1 MKTPSSLP
9 TSPQCS
15 PRSYGLFSPTGGCSR
30 TSCPPPSPGKGGRTA
45 GLESGKPLYMMAL
58 GLLVKYPDSALGQL
72 RIEST
77 LDGSRLYITGNG
89 VLFQHVK

>member
-1 MKTPSSLP
+1 MTARGLGV
-9 TSPQCS
+9 TVSP
-15 PRSYGLFSPTGGCSR
+15 GTGGYSR
-30 TSCPPPSPGKGGRTA
+30 TSCPPRSLGKGDCTA
-45 GLESGKPLYMMAL
+45 GLESMKPLYTMAL

-72 RIEST
+72 HIEST

>member
-1 MKTPSSLP
+1 
-9 TSPQCS
+9 
-15 PRSYGLFSPTGGCSR
+15 
-30 TSCPPPSPGKGGRTA
+30 
-45 GLESGKPLYMMAL
+45 MMAL

>member
-1 MKTPSSLP
+1 M
-9 TSPQCS
+9 
-15 PRSYGLFSPTGGCSR
+15 
-30 TSCPPPSPGKGGRTA
+30 
-45 GLESGKPLYMMAL
+45 KPLYMMAL